1 MTACLEKACFCLK
14 TEIILKCLNCII
26 MEMILSFISRHCL
39 LVVIVCAVALIIS
52 KYIELFRDDSIFIRW
67 IRNIFWPSVA
77 AFAIVTYLDVQAF
90 WLFALLAVGINGL
103 TSWLVD
109 SLLFFFWDYNV
120 NDYPEDDDIDPE
132 NDDFEK

>member
-1 MTACLEKACFCLK
+1 
-14 TEIILKCLNCII
+14 

-52 KYIELFRDDSIFIRW
+52 KYVELFHDDSIFRW
-67 IRNIFWPSVA
+67 LRNIFWSSVA

-103 TSWLVD
+103 ASWLVNTV
-109 SLLFFFWDYNV
+109 LFFFLDCIFGH
-120 NDYPEDDDIDPE
+120 YPEDDDIEPE

>member
-1 MTACLEKACFCLK
+1 
-14 TEIILKCLNCII
+14 

-52 KYIELFRDDSIFIRW
+52 KYVELFHDDSIFIRW
-67 IRNIFWPSVA
+67 LRNLFWSSVA

-103 TSWLVD
+103 ASWLVNTV
-109 SLLFFFWDYNV
+109 LFFFLDCIFGH
-120 NDYPEDDDIDPE
+120 YPEDDDIEPE